1 MAQNKQR
8 LKRAWKSHARNNSRE
23 AKMKKITKKL
33 VSLALTAGLAL
44 TVGVGVANVYESYND
59 TTITASA
66 EATKIDVTN
75 SIKMR
80 DYGTTGDYPDTPL
93 YRIA

>member
-1 MAQNKQR
+1 
-8 LKRAWKSHARNNSRE
+8 
-23 AKMKKITKKL
+23 MKKITKKL

-66 EATKIDVTN
+66 
-75 SIKMR
+75 
-80 DYGTTGDYPDTPL
+80 
-93 YRIA
+93 